1 MLYHVYSPTHIECHT
16 KSATIKR
23 IRHYRIFDSKPEQ
36 SDIPVKEVVHL
47 IPADVINSTD
57 MQPNKL
63 KVSVGKKPAKNSTKQ
78 VWDNIGSYRKAL
90 PPERQRLLAW
100 STPTFPYT
108 TADIPKLLSWL
119 CKAPT
124 MECGSDGSLKDK
136 TGTFGYV
143 LSINGNLVWEGAG
156 PADGDHLTAN
166 SKRPELYGYAGCLE
180 TCLLILKVG
189 KVMGATLPESLTI
202 RIWVDNSSALRH
214 LNKLLSRKKTQNRYP
229 QDPDIL
235 SHIQWLW
242 SQLPAGP
249 TYKAR
254 WVKAH
259 QDDQMPFDDLPL
271 NAKLNVVADQLAT
284 QYNDALWLDE
294 HRATTN

>member
-1 MLYHVYSPTHIECHT
+1 
-16 KSATIKR
+16 
-23 IRHYRIFDSKPEQ
+23 
-36 SDIPVKEVVHL
+36 
-47 IPADVINSTD
+47 
-57 MQPNKL
+57 
-63 KVSVGKKPAKNSTKQ
+63 
-78 VWDNIGSYRKAL
+78 
-90 PPERQRLLAW
+90 
-100 STPTFPYT
+100 
-108 TADIPKLLSWL
+108 
-119 CKAPT
+119 
-124 MECGSDGSLKDK
+124 
-136 TGTFGYV
+136 
-143 LSINGNLVWEGAG
+143 
-156 PADGDHLTAN
+156 
-166 SKRPELYGYAGCLE
+166 
-180 TCLLILKVG
+180 
-189 KVMGATLPESLTI
+189 MGATLPESPTI

-259 QDDQMPFDDLPL
+259 QDDQMPFEDLPL

-284 QYNDALWLDE
+284 QYNAALWLDE

>member
-1 MLYHVYSPTHIECHT
+1 MKRV
-16 KSATIKR
+16 TIKGT
-23 IRHYRIFDSKPEQ
+23 RHYQIFDSKPEQ

-78 VWDNIGSYRKAL
+78 VWDDIGSYRKAL

-166 SKRPELYGYAGCLE
+166 SKRPELYGYAGC
-180 TCLLILKVG
+180 
-189 KVMGATLPESLTI
+189 
-202 RIWVDNSSALRH
+202 
-214 LNKLLSRKKTQNRYP
+214 
-229 QDPDIL
+229 
-235 SHIQWLW
+235 
-242 SQLPAGP
+242 
-249 TYKAR
+249 
-254 WVKAH
+254 
-259 QDDQMPFDDLPL
+259 
-271 NAKLNVVADQLAT
+271 
-284 QYNDALWLDE
+284 
-294 HRATTN
+294 